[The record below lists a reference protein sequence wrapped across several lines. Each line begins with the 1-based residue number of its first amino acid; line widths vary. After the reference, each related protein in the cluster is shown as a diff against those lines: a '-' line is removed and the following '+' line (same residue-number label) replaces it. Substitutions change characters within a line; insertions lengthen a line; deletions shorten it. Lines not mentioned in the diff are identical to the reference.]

1 MPSQIWQSPRVHDC
15 QPTPTT
21 QIWREKACTI
31 YGLLF
36 SFFIFSCLQGFR
48 SFAWMAIFYQMK
60 DELKPSPSV
69 SQFLV
74 SAAFIPWS
82 VKPMI
87 YG

>member
-1 MPSQIWQSPRVHDC
+1 
-15 QPTPTT
+15 
-21 QIWREKACTI
+21 
-31 YGLLF
+31 
-36 SFFIFSCLQGFR
+36 
-48 SFAWMAIFYQMK
+48 MAIFYQMK